1 MSTKV
6 VAAQMPQ
13 FAAMSPFVRH
23 LQSGVRWLFQ
33 RISPA
38 AADAKRALV
47 VEERVTIGPKKAMVL
62 VRCHAQRFLV
72 ATAGDTVGPFI
83 EIDAPKAGRRPRR
96 EREA

>member
-1 MSTKV
+1 M
-6 VAAQMPQ
+6 
-13 FAAMSPFVRH
+13 
-23 LQSGVRWLFQ
+23 RWLLK

-38 AADAKRALV
+38 AGCAERVLA

-62 VRCHAQRFLV
+62 VRCHGQRFLV

-83 EIDAPKAGRRPRR
+83 EITSPKASRRPRR